1 LSDVMTSPEAFL
13 SLTLASVLMLAT
25 ALDMRLDRNRPLW
38 LGFAIRITVFG
49 VATWLMQ
56 RAIGSPVAPQLRA
69 ATTGEQ
75 IWMRLAEI
83 GWWILGARVA
93 VGIVRLV
100 VVLENQPRETKIVSD
115 LLAGVIYTATAL
127 AVVNFVFGVA
137 IVGLVATS
145 GVVAIILGLAL
156 QSTLSDVFSGIAVG
170 LERAYKPGDL
180 IWVEGG
186 IEGRVLQ
193 INWRS
198 TQIATLHDSIAIVPN
213 SVIAKSRLENRS
225 APTPTRT
232 ITVTIDADAAIDPRR
247 VIAALEAAARG
258 CRFPLSVPESTV
270 ECANLRGDGNAYE
283 VRFSVRSSDDL
294 APARTEMLAQIHR
307 HLRHA
312 GIGFGVGGVA
322 PLPSPAAPN
331 IADLLAESDMFGAL
345 TPAERGLFAEQF
357 ALVTLE
363 KGETLICEGEMPQ
376 AVFLLSGGT
385 VEVARGEAN
394 RRQVLL
400 YASPGDTLGMI
411 GLVTGAASLVTAA
424 ALTPVTAYRLDK
436 NAIAEVL
443 RSHPEVAGSLE
454 AQAKRGHAWLRSE
467 TGAHEQEQMM
477 QKPDMLLARLRQF
490 LHRLNA

>member
-1 LSDVMTSPEAFL
+1 MTPPGTLL
-13 SLTLASVLMLAT
+13 SLTLASLLMLVT
-25 ALDMRLDRNRPLW
+25 GFDMRFDRHRPLW
-38 LGFAIRITVFG
+38 MRFVIRVAVFG
-49 VATWLMQ
+49 VATWLLD
-56 RAIGSPVAPQLRA
+56 RAIGSPVAPQRHP

-75 IWMRLAEI
+75 IWMQLAET

-93 VGIVRLV
+93 VGVVRLV

-115 LLAGVIYTATAL
+115 LLAGAIYTATTL

-213 SVIAKSRLENRS
+213 SVVAKSRLENRS
-225 APTPTRT
+225 APTLTRN
-232 ITVTIDADAAIDPRR
+232 ITVTVDADSTVDPRR
-247 VIAALEAAARG
+247 VIAALAAATLA
-258 CRFPLSVPESTV
+258 CRFPLPAPKPTA
-270 ECANLRGDGNAYE
+270 ECVSLAGDGNAYE
-283 VRFSVRSSDDL
+283 VRFSVKTSDDVSSG
-294 APARTEMLAQIHR
+294 RTEMLGQIHR

-322 PLPSPAAPN
+322 PLPSPAVPG
-331 IADLLAESDMFGAL
+331 IADLLAESDMFGPLA
-345 TPAERGLFAEQF
+345 PAERDVFPEHF
-357 ALVTLE
+357 VPVRWE
-363 KGETLICEGEMPQ
+363 KGETLIREGDMPE
-376 AVFLLSGGT
+376 ALFLLSGGT
-385 VEVARGEAN
+385 VELACGEGH

-400 YASPGDTLGMI
+400 LASPGDSVGMV
-411 GLVTGAASLVTAA
+411 GLITGMASFFTAT

-436 NAIAEVL
+436 TAIAAVL
-443 RSHPEVAGSLE
+443 RTSPGLAGSLE
-454 AQAKRGHAWLRSE
+454 TQAKRGRAWLRCEAS
-467 TGAHEQEQMM
+467 AHDQGQLIQE
-477 QKPDMLLARLRQF
+477 PDLLLPRLRQF

>member
-1 LSDVMTSPEAFL
+1 MTSSGAL
-13 SLTLASVLMLAT
+13 LWLTLASVLMLAT
-25 ALDMRLDRNRPLW
+25 ALDTRFDRNRPLW
-38 LGFAIRITVFG
+38 LRFVIRVSVFG

-56 RAIGSPVAPQLRA
+56 RAIGSPVAPRLQPS
-69 ATTGEQ
+69 TTGEE

-93 VGIVRLV
+93 AGIVRLV

-115 LLAGVIYTATAL
+115 LLAGAIYTATTL
-127 AVVNFVFGVA
+127 AVVNFVFGVP

-193 INWRS
+193 PNWRS
-198 TQIATLHDSIAIVPN
+198 TQIATPHDSIAIVPN

-225 APTPTRT
+225 APTPTRN
-232 ITVTIDADAAIDPRR
+232 ITVTVNADAAIDPRR
-247 VIAALEAAARG
+247 VIAALESAALA
-258 CRFPLSVPESTV
+258 CRFPLSAPAPTV
-270 ECANLRGDGNAYE
+270 DCVSLLGDGNAYE
-283 VRFSVRSSDDL
+283 VRFFVRSSEDVP
-294 APARTEMLAQIHR
+294 PARTEMLAQIHR
-307 HLRHA
+307 HLLHA

-322 PLPSPAAPN
+322 PLPSPSVPTLD
-331 IADLLAESDMFGAL
+331 DLLAESDMFGAL
-345 TPAERGLFAEQF
+345 APEERGLFAEHF
-357 ALVTLE
+357 VPVRRE
-363 KGETLICEGEMPQ
+363 KGETLIREGEMPE

-385 VEVARGEAN
+385 VEIARGEGS

-400 YASPGDTLGMI
+400 CVSPGDTLGMI
-411 GLVTGAASLVTAA
+411 GLITGMASFVTAT
-424 ALTPVTAYRLDK
+424 ALTSVTAYSLDK
-436 NAIAEVL
+436 PAIAAVL
-443 RSHPEVAGSLE
+443 RIRPELEGSLE
-454 AQAKRGHAWLRSE
+454 AQARRGHAWLRCE
-467 TGAHEQEQMM
+467 AAAHEQEQML

-490 LHRLNA
+490 LHRLNV

>member
-1 LSDVMTSPEAFL
+1 LLPLA
-13 SLTLASVLMLAT
+13 LASLLMLAT
-25 ALDMRLDRNRPLW
+25 AFDTRFDRKRPLW
-38 LGFAIRITVFG
+38 LRFVIRVTVFG

-56 RAIGSPVAPQLRA
+56 RAIGSPVAPQFHA
-69 ATTGEQ
+69 ATTGEK
-75 IWMRLAEI
+75 IWLQLAEI

-115 LLAGVIYTATAL
+115 LLAGAIYTATTL

-137 IVGLVATS
+137 IAGLVATS

-225 APTPTRT
+225 APTPTRN
-232 ITVTIDADAAIDPRR
+232 IIVTVNAHAATDPRR
-247 VIAALEAAARG
+247 VIVALDAAALA
-258 CRFPLSVPESTV
+258 CRFPLSTPEPTV
-270 ECANLRGDGNAYE
+270 ECVSLLGDGNAFE
-283 VRFSVRSSDDL
+283 VRFFVRSSDDVR
-294 APARTEMLAQIHR
+294 PARTEMLAQIHR

-322 PLPSPAAPN
+322 PLPAT
-331 IADLLAESDMFGAL
+331 IDDLLAESDMFGAL
-345 TPAERGLFAEQF
+345 APEERGLFAEHF
-357 ALVTLE
+357 VPVGLE
-363 KGETLICEGEMPQ
+363 KGETLIREGEMPE
-376 AVFLLSGGT
+376 AVFVLSGGT
-385 VEVARGEAN
+385 VEVARGEGN
-394 RRQVLL
+394 RRRVLL
-400 YASPGDTLGMI
+400 CASPGDSLGMI
-411 GLVTGAASLVTAA
+411 GLITGIASFVTAT
-424 ALTPVTAYRLDK
+424 ALTPVTAYRLDST
-436 NAIAEVL
+436 AIAAVL
-443 RSHPEVAGSLE
+443 RIRPELKGSLE
-454 AQAKRGHAWLRSE
+454 AQAKRGHAWLRCE
-467 TGAHEQEQMM
+467 AAAHEQEQMM

>member
-1 LSDVMTSPEAFL
+1 MTSSGALL

-38 LGFAIRITVFG
+38 LRFVISVSVFG
-49 VATWLMQ
+49 VATWLMR
-56 RAIGSPVAPQLRA
+56 RAIGSPVAPRLHA
-69 ATTGEQ
+69 ATTDEQ
-75 IWMRLAEI
+75 VWMQLAEI

-100 VVLENQPRETKIVSD
+100 VVLDNQPRETKIVSD
-115 LLAGVIYTATAL
+115 LLAGVIYTATIL
-127 AVVNFVFGVA
+127 AVVNFVFDVA

-193 INWRS
+193 VNWRS

-213 SVIAKSRLENRS
+213 SVIAKARLENRS
-225 APTPTRT
+225 APTPTRN
-232 ITVTIDADAAIDPRR
+232 ITVTVNADAAIDPRR
-247 VIAALEAAARG
+247 VIAALDAAVLA
-258 CRFPLSVPESTV
+258 CRFPLSTPEPTV
-270 ECANLRGDGNAYE
+270 ECFSLLGDGNAYE
-283 VRFSVRSSDDL
+283 VRFFVRSSDDVR
-294 APARTEMLAQIHR
+294 PARTEMLARIHR
-307 HLRHA
+307 HLLHA

-322 PLPSPAAPN
+322 PLPSPSVPTVN
-331 IADLLAESDMFGAL
+331 DLLAESDMFGGLA
-345 TPAERGLFAEQF
+345 PEERGLFAEHF
-357 ALVTLE
+357 VPVELE
-363 KGETLICEGEMPQ
+363 KGETLTREGEMPE

-385 VEVARGEAN
+385 VEVARGEGN
-394 RRQVLL
+394 RRQVVLC
-400 YASPGDTLGMI
+400 ASPGDSLGVI
-411 GLVTGAASLVTAA
+411 GFFAGMASFATGT
-424 ALTPVTAYRLDK
+424 ALTSVTAYRLDK
-436 NAIAEVL
+436 TAIAAVL
-443 RSHPEVAGSLE
+443 RIRPGLKGSLE
-454 AQAKRGHAWLRSE
+454 AQAKRGHAWLRS
-467 TGAHEQEQMM
+467 GATARKQEQMM

>member
-1 LSDVMTSPEAFL
+1 MTSSGALL
-13 SLTLASVLMLAT
+13 SLTLASLLMLAT
-25 ALDMRLDRNRPLW
+25 ALDTRLDRKRPLW
-38 LGFAIRITVFG
+38 LRFVIRVTVFG

-56 RAIGSPVAPQLRA
+56 RAIGSPVAPQLHA

-75 IWMRLAEI
+75 IWAQLAEI

-115 LLAGVIYTATAL
+115 LLAGAIYTATAL

-145 GVVAIILGLAL
+145 GVVAIFLGLAL

-225 APTPTRT
+225 APTPTRN
-232 ITVTIDADAAIDPRR
+232 ITVTVNADAAIDPRR
-247 VIAALEAAARG
+247 VIAALDAASLA
-258 CRFPLSVPESTV
+258 CRFPLSVPGLTV
-270 ECANLRGDGNAYE
+270 ECVSLLGDGNAYE
-283 VRFSVRSSDDL
+283 VRFFVRSSEDVP
-294 APARTEMLAQIHR
+294 PARTEMLAQIHR

-322 PLPSPAAPN
+322 PLPSSSVPT
-331 IADLLAESDMFGAL
+331 IAELLAESDMFGAL
-345 TPAERGLFAEQF
+345 APEERGLFPEHFLPVAW
-357 ALVTLE
+357 V
-363 KGETLICEGEMPQ
+363 KGEALIREGEMPE

-385 VEVARGEAN
+385 VEIARGEGN

-400 YASPGDTLGMI
+400 YASPGESLGMI
-411 GLVTGAASLVTAA
+411 GLITGTASLVTAT

-436 NAIAEVL
+436 AGIAAVL
-443 RSHPEVAGSLE
+443 RIRPGLEGSLE
-454 AQAKRGHAWLRSE
+454 AQAKRGHAWLRCE
-467 TGAHEQEQMM
+467 VAAHEQEQMM
-477 QKPDMLLARLRQF
+477 QKPDMLLVRLRQF

>member
-1 LSDVMTSPEAFL
+1 MTPPGPLL
-13 SLTLASVLMLAT
+13 SLTLASLLMLAT
-25 ALDMRLDRNRPLW
+25 GLDMRFDRKRPLW
-38 LGFAIRITVFG
+38 LRFVIRVTVFG
-49 VATWLMQ
+49 VATWLIE
-56 RAIGSPVAPQLRA
+56 RAIGSPVAPQRLA

-75 IWMRLAEI
+75 IWTQLVEM

-115 LLAGVIYTATAL
+115 LLAGAIYITTTL
-127 AVVNFVFGVA
+127 AVINFVFGVA

-213 SVIAKSRLENRS
+213 SVVAKSRLENRS
-225 APTPTRT
+225 APTLTRN
-232 ITVTIDADAAIDPRR
+232 ITVTVNADAAIDPRR
-247 VIAALEAAARG
+247 VIAALDAASLA
-258 CRFPLSVPESTV
+258 CHFPLSAPKPTV
-270 ECANLRGDGNAYE
+270 ECVSLAGDGNAYD
-283 VRFSVRSSDDL
+283 VRFSVKTSDEVS
-294 APARTEMLAQIHR
+294 PARTEMLGQIHR

-322 PLPSPAAPN
+322 PLPSPAVPG

-345 TPAERGLFAEQF
+345 TPEERGVFPEHF
-357 ALVTLE
+357 VPVTWE
-363 KGETLICEGEMPQ
+363 KGETLIREGEMPE
-376 AVFLLSGGT
+376 ALFLLSGGT
-385 VEVARGEAN
+385 VEVACGEGN

-400 YASPGDTLGMI
+400 FASPGDSVGMI
-411 GLVTGAASLVTAA
+411 GLITGMASFFTAT

-436 NAIAEVL
+436 TAIAAVL
-443 RSHPEVAGSLE
+443 RTSPGLAGSLE
-454 AQAKRGHAWLRSE
+454 AQAKRGRAWLRCEAS
-467 TGAHEQEQMM
+467 AHEQGQMM
-477 QKPDMLLARLRQF
+477 QKPDMLLPRLRQF